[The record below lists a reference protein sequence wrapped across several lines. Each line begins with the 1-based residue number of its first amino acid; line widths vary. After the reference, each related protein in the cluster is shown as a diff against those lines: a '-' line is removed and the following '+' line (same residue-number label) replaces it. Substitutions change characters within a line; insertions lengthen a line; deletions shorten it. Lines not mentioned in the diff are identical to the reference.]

1 MANEIFVGC
10 IQPLVPGDERHAVAF
25 AVPVAT
31 KGLRLL
37 SRKSYE
43 AQAPSAFDNPLASRF
58 DENDAVALFDDV
70 KVPWERVFA
79 ARDLGVMAAMWHATP
94 AHVLQNYQSQIRLL
108 VKMRFLAGIARR
120 TAEVNGT
127 VNMPQVREALGQA
140 AAEVGMVEGLLHGM
154 EAKGSLRGGVF
165 VPDRALLYSAQV
177 LTQQLYPR
185 FVDGLRE
192 LAGGGLIM
200 LPASAADLED
210 PETAADVARTQSSPA
225 TDATGRVKFFKLAWD
240 AVGSEFASR
249 HVQYEKFYAGAQFVT
264 RGHAFRTFDWEASA
278 RLVDGVLDKT
288 PTPNTLS
295 MAAE

>member
-1 MANEIFVGC
+1 
-10 IQPLVPGDERHAVAF
+10 
-25 AVPVAT
+25 
-31 KGLRLL
+31 
-37 SRKSYE
+37 
-43 AQAPSAFDNPLASRF
+43 
-58 DENDAVALFDDV
+58 
-70 KVPWERVFA
+70 
-79 ARDLGVMAAMWHATP
+79 
-94 AHVLQNYQSQIRLL
+94 
-108 VKMRFLAGIARR
+108 
-120 TAEVNGT
+120 VNGT
-127 VNMPQVREALGQA
+127 VNMPQVREALGQV
-140 AAEVGMVEGLLHGM
+140 AAEVGMIEGLLHGM

-185 FVDGLRE
+185 FIDGLRE

-200 LPASAADLED
+200 LPASVADLEN
-210 PETAADVARTQSSPA
+210 PETAADIARTQSSPA